1 MYEILPMVMFAILV
15 LASLGFD
22 HYLIHRE
29 TKYRDRYHPKNF
41 FPLFDDVQ
49 DGESGDFIFCIH
61 TIRLEEDGEITVHIA
76 GKNRIT
82 YLHEGDKIVDVYNE
96 KEHHH
101 ERFFLTRDC
110 YPLLDPADMQEIH
123 RFRLIWMRT
132 MKLMICICAI
142 LLLFEIAEGI
152 WDTNL

>member
-49 DGESGDFIFCIH
+49 DGE
-61 TIRLEEDGEITVHIA
+61 ITVHIA

-110 YPLLDPADMQEIH
+110 YPLLDPADIQEIH
-123 RFRLIWMRT
+123 RFHLIWMRT